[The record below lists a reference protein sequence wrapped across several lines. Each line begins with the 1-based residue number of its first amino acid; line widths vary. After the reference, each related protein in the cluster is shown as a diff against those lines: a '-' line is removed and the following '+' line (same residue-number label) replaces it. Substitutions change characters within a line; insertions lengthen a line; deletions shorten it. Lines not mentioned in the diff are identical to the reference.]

1 MEDNK
6 ITIRFEL
13 TDEFKNHY
21 AAESTVEVFESFGE
35 TEIDAIGEQLNIFL
49 RQCGYIRKND
59 CIFMEDITEE
69 EYDALA
75 SYLNTMRDKEGAEL
89 NDNQTNVQ

>member
-21 AAESTVEVFESFGE
+21 AAESTAEVFESFGE
-35 TEIDAIGEQLNIFL
+35 TKLDMIGDQLNIFL

-69 EYDALA
+69 EYDALTL
-75 SYLNTMRDKEGAEL
+75 YLNEL
-89 NDNQTNVQ
+89 RQGTNGQGD